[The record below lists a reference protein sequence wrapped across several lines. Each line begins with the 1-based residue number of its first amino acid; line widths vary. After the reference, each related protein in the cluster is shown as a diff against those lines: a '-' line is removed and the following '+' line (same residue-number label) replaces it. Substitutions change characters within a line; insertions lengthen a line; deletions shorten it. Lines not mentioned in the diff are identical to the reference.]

1 MDTIAFEKV
10 KEQIRLCGDMARLI
24 RFAGARYVY
33 TGSNIE
39 SNARMLVQRT
49 MTALDIERVM
59 DINDLSKEQYAEV
72 IKVAKESLFEFVQLP
87 AARAAGMTGSEI
99 HDTLVSGC

>member
-1 MDTIAFEKV
+1 MDPIAFEKV
-10 KEQIRLCGDMARLI
+10 KEQVRLCGDMARHI

-33 TGSNIE
+33 TGSNLE

-49 MTALDIERVM
+49 ITALDIERVM
-59 DINDLSKEQYAEV
+59 DIDDLSTEQYAEV
-72 IKVAKESLFEFVQLP
+72 IRVAKQSLFEFVQLP
-87 AARAAGMTGSEI
+87 AERAAGMSGSEI